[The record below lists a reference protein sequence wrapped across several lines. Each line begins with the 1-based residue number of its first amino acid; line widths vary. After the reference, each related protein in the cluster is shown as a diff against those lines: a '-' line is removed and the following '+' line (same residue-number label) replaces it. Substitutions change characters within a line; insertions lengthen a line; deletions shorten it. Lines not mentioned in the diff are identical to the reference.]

1 MILHIFTSK
10 IIFMKKPVLLF
21 LFSLFA
27 ITAYSQNTDS
37 LAIREIFNNSLTNRD
52 AYNNLEYLCDK
63 ASGRLIGSETSII
76 AIDYLKV
83 YAEKIG
89 VDTVF
94 LQEFISPAW
103 KQNAASLKIKSG
115 KSNLSIP
122 CDALGPSPSTTP
134 GGFTAEII
142 EVKSL
147 NEVEQLGEDKING
160 KIVFYNRPWDHLAIN
175 TFAGYG
181 HTVDQRSRG
190 PAMAA
195 KYGAVGV
202 IVRSAGSG
210 YDHFPHTGSTR
221 YEDRKIPAVAISAID
236 ADILS
241 QNLKENP
248 GTTAALFTDCEDLPE
263 ITTWNLVAQIN
274 GHEEPDEIIAVG
286 GHIDAWFN
294 SPGAHDDGAGCV
306 MAMDVLRIFRELK
319 IQNKRTIR
327 AVMFMD
333 EELYQSG
340 GKAYAENALAKNE
353 KHILAIEADAGA
365 FTPEGFTVDASENVT
380 QKITNFFPLLQ
391 PYGIDYIKNGGT
403 GVDIAP
409 LKKQG
414 VSLVGYRTDPQ
425 RYFDLHHSAND
436 TFDKINFRE
445 LQLGSG
451 NLAGLVYLV
460 DKYGVE

>member
-1 MILHIFTSK
+1 MKISTFTTK
-10 IIFMKKPVLLF
+10 F
-21 LFSLFA
+21 LSMNRFSLFLLVFLFLKPGH
-27 ITAYSQNTDS
+27 SQNTDS
-37 LAIREIFNNSLTNRD
+37 LLIREIFTNSLTNRE
-52 AYNNLEYLCDK
+52 AYNNLGYLCENTQ
-63 ASGRLIGSETSII
+63 GRLIGSETSLV
-76 AIDYLKV
+76 ALEYLKN
-83 YAEKIG
+83 YAESIG
-89 VDTVF
+89 VDTVY
-94 LQEFISPAW
+94 LQAFKSPAW
-103 KQNAASLKIKSG
+103 KQNAATLRIKSG
-115 KSNLSIP
+115 KSKISIK
-122 CDALGPSPSTTP
+122 CDALGPSPSTADK
-134 GGFTAEII
+134 GIMAVII

-147 NEVEQLGEDKING
+147 KEVEDLGEERIKG
-160 KIVFYNRPWDHLAIN
+160 KIVFYNRPWDHSAIN

-195 KYGAVGV
+195 KFGAVGV

-210 YDHFPHTGSTR
+210 YDDFPHTGSTR
-221 YEDRKIPAVAISAID
+221 YEDKKIPAVAISAMD
-236 ADILS
+236 ADFLS
-241 QNLKENP
+241 QKLKVFP
-248 GTTAALFTDCEDLPE
+248 GTTATLLTDCEDLQEVTTYNLIAE
-263 ITTWNLVAQIN
+263 IK
-274 GHEEPDEIIAVG
+274 GHEKPEEIIAVG

-306 MAMDVLRIFRELK
+306 MSMDVLRIFKELK

-340 GKAYAENALAKNE
+340 GKAYAENSLVKKE

-365 FTPEGFTVDASENVT
+365 FTPEGFMVDANETAFN
-380 QKITNFFPLLQ
+380 KISGYYPVFE
-391 PYGIDYIKNGGT
+391 PYGIKYIRKGGT

-409 LKKQG
+409 LKQQG
-414 VSLVGYRTDPQ
+414 VNLAGYRTDSQ

-436 TFDKINFRE
+436 TFDQINFRE

-451 NLAGLVYLV
+451 NLASLIFLV